1 MALSVV
7 DNMWLLKYIFDS
19 IQMFD
24 GSFTEESSLGRVC
37 GDVIPVNIK
46 TVSNLLFLEF
56 YSDDS
61 ITYGGFKVSYQ
72 HIEGKLHGYY
82 LQVEFYSDDSI
93 TYGGFKVSFQHTE
106 GKLHGYHLH
115 VEYILTN
122 LLLTEASIFFK
133 HIKSK
138 LYGNH
143 MDVEFIPTTL

>member
-7 DNMWLLKYIFDS
+7 DNMWLLKYMLQASSLCRFKFSFNS

-72 HIEGKLHGYY
+72 H
-82 LQVEFYSDDSI
+82 
-93 TYGGFKVSFQHTE
+93 TE

-115 VEYILTN
+115 VEYILTT
-122 LLLTEASIFFK
+122 LLLTEASILFK

-143 MDVEFIPTTL
+143 LYVNFISTTL